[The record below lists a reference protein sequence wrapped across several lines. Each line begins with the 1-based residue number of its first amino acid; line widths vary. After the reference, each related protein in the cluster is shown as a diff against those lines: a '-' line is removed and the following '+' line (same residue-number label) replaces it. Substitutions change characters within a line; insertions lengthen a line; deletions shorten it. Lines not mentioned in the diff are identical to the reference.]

1 MYSYSF
7 IEKVMTYLSEMVY
20 KMEDR
25 RDFNFYEKKFYSR
38 LQELE
43 NIIDKDYTLR
53 AYILKEKSKN
63 VN

>member
-43 NIIDKDYTLR
+43 SIIDKDYTLR

>member
-25 RDFNFYEKKFYSR
+25 RDFNFYEKKFYAS
-38 LQELE
+38 LLDLE
-43 NIIDKDYTLR
+43 HIIDKDYTLR
-53 AYILKEKSKN
+53 AYILKERAKN
-63 VN
+63 DN